1 MCVSFA
7 CRDTT
12 LFLCRSGGVNGSLSF
27 RIQSGSDLT
36 VFVPDLDPV
45 SLENADPD
53 LIVLITFKL
62 TVGVCQNI
70 RCNVQSV
77 VACGR
82 IRIWI
87 SKFKRFRTQISACRI
102 RIGSEFFN
110 M

>member
-1 MCVSFA
+1 M
-7 CRDTT
+7 
-12 LFLCRSGGVNGSLSF
+12 SLKVIST
-27 RIQSGSDLT
+27 IKSGSAFSNET
-36 VFVPDLDPV
+36 GSRLDPV

-102 RIGSEFFN
+102 QIGSEFFN